1 MAWWDRDSGE
11 KMGRTGDG
19 TFLGSTTPPA
29 GTVGRLLPLV
39 SLHFPICELGLMM
52 RSVKS
57 PVEKVFE
64 RHPLGGGKLRH
75 RVSPGREEG
84 NRVQWGLW

>member
-1 MAWWDRDSGE
+1 MELSLAPQPLPQGLW
-11 KMGRTGDG
+11 
-19 TFLGSTTPPA
+19 A
-29 GTVGRLLPLV
+29 GCCPSV

-57 PVEKVFE
+57 SVEKVFE

-84 NRVQWGLW
+84 SRVRWGLW